1 MHPYTGRLTRDLVNR
16 EGVGPWKPE
25 DHPTERVAICGTAQG
40 RQKAITLEN
49 MDSIPVAFELI
60 RMELDAETENL
71 NMEGTLMM

>member
-1 MHPYTGRLTRDLVNR
+1 MHPYTGRLTR
-16 EGVGPWKPE
+16 EAVGPWEPE
-25 DHPTERVAICGTAQG
+25 DHPTERVAICGTVQG